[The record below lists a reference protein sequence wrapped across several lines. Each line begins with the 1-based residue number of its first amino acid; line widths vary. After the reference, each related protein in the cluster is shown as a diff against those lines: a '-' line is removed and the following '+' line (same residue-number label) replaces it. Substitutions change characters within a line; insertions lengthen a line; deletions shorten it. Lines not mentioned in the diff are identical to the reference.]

1 MCAKD
6 SLLSSQSRAGGNRI
20 LTALI
25 WGKPVAFKRWLFYL
39 WEVYYAAT
47 LPLLGAINGK
57 RITLLLCF
65 YREAK
70 ARLIVPI
77 CGFL

>member
-20 LTALI
+20 LKALI

-39 WEVYYAAT
+39 WEVYYAAA

-57 RITLLLCF
+57 RITYCF
-65 YREAK
+65 VFIAK
-70 ARLIVPI
+70 QKPA
-77 CGFL
+77 